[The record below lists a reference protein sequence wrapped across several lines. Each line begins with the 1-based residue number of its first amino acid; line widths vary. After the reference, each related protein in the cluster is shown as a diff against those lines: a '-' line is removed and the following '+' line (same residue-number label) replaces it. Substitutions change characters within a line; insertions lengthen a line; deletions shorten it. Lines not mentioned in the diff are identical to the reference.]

1 MPDLCYKALT
11 RRAQALRGQKDFKEA
26 IEDLEESKKLFPEE
40 TDPDKLIALYKEDME
55 HDARVHKI
63 MANADSLKGKEYIDF
78 LVDFLMGKMGD
89 GSEN

>member
-1 MPDLCYKALT
+1 
-11 RRAQALRGQKDFKEA
+11 
-26 IEDLEESKKLFPEE
+26 
-40 TDPDKLIALYKEDME
+40 ME

-63 MANADSLKGKEYIDF
+63 MANADALKGKEYIDF